1 MRPNKITSLKIDKNH
16 TQTVGKIDVVA
27 EHELL
32 QQILKKNQLSA
43 VFQPIVNLGNA
54 SIIGYEGLIRGPAG
68 RFHAPLDLLAEAKKQ
83 GILNEVEHLSRK
95 AVLET
100 FSKKRNFNKL
110 FINISPEC
118 LTDAQCS
125 AGFTQEYIYNLGLD
139 PHNIVIE
146 LTESSPTF
154 DFKLLRKET
163 EYYRNLGFEVAM
175 DDLGEGFSSLRLWSE
190 LVPEYVKIDKHFI
203 HNINLDPL
211 KLEFAKS
218 IQQIAENSGAQVI
231 AEGIETEAELNVVK
245 GLNIA
250 YGQGYFFGRPESEPI
265 VRLSKKIQKAIT
277 KNRVNVLPT
286 QRNYLRSKDNLIKLV
301 HFSPPI
307 PPSTLNDEVFHT
319 FQENP
324 NLNAIAVV
332 VGAKPVGLVSR
343 YAMIDSFSKP
353 YSRELFGKKTCE
365 FFMDKSPL
373 IVEKNMAIHEL
384 SDLITN
390 MEPYHLSNG
399 FIVTEAGNYLGL
411 GNGHDLLREVTQM
424 QIKAA
429 RYANPLT
436 LLPGNVPINEH
447 IDRLLEQGIQFW
459 ACYCDLDN
467 FKPFN
472 DAYGFGRGDDL
483 IKYVGNLLTSVS
495 SVDRDFV
502 GHIGGD
508 DFIIVFQSEN
518 WEHRCKKILAELELA
533 MPSFYDPED
542 AARRSIEAIDR
553 QGNKLTYPLGS
564 ISIGVV
570 CVNITDFSNHYEV
583 VGAISRAKKQ
593 AKETSGNSIFLE
605 RRTEKPLAVS

>member
-1 MRPNKITSLKIDKNH
+1 MDQVSPSFHDFSISL
-16 TQTVGKIDVVA
+16 
-27 EHELL
+27 ELKDL
-32 QQILKKNQLSA
+32 ILSA
-43 VFQPIVNLGNA
+43 RYQPIVNLSNA
-54 SIIGYEGLIRGPAG
+54 TILGYEGLIRGPKG
-68 RFHAPLDLLAEAKKQ
+68 RHHEPLVLLAEAKEH
-83 GILNEVEHLSRK
+83 GILNELEQLSAKTILDTFSRK
-95 AVLET
+95 
-100 FSKKRNFNKL
+100 RNLNKL
-110 FINISPEC
+110 FININPEC
-118 LTDAQCS
+118 LVDRKSSTVL
-125 AGFTQEYIYNLGLD
+125 TQENIYNLGLD

-154 DFKLLRKET
+154 DFKLLRKAT
-163 EYYRNLGFEVAM
+163 EFYRNKGFEFAM

-190 LVPEYVKIDKHFI
+190 LEPEYVKIDKHFI
-203 HNINLDPL
+203 HHINLDPL

-231 AEGIETEAELNVVK
+231 AEGVETEAELNVIRS
-245 GLNIA
+245 LNIA
-250 YGQGYFFGRPESEPI
+250 YGQGYFFGKPEIEP
-265 VRLSKKIQKAIT
+265 LIQIDENLKSIIA
-277 KNRVNVLPT
+277 KSRVNLVLT

-301 HFSPPI
+301 RYSPPI
-307 PPSTLNDEVFHT
+307 SPDTINDEVFHT
-319 FQENP
+319 FQSNP

-332 VGAKPVGLVSR
+332 EGKKPIGLVSR
-343 YAMIDSFSKP
+343 YTMIDSFSKP
-353 YSRELFGKKTCE
+353 YSRELFGKKTCD
-365 FFMDKSPL
+365 FFMDKNPL
-373 IVEKNMAIHEL
+373 IVEKDMAIHEL

-399 FIVTEAGNYLGL
+399 FIVTNDGDYLGL
-411 GNGHDLLREVTQM
+411 GNGHDLLRQVTQM

-447 IDRLLEQGIQFW
+447 IDHLLKQKIEFW

-483 IKYVGNLLTSVS
+483 IKYVGNLLTSVTS
-495 SVDRDFV
+495 ADIDFV

-508 DFIIVFQSEN
+508 DFIIVFQSDN

-533 MPSFYDPED
+533 MPTFYDPDD

-553 QGNKLTYPLGS
+553 QGEKLKYPIGS

-570 CVNITDFSNHYEV
+570 NVNNTDFSSHYEV

-593 AKETSGNSIFLE
+593 AKQISGNSIFLE
-605 RRTEKPLAVS
+605 RRTGKFSTAS